1 MASKYRYSALATVSK
16 VYNFIG
22 WLFLIGAVLTVIG
35 GVVVAIMKDG
45 GIGLE
50 SIMQIGMGLLTA
62 IGLLW
67 AAITTWAIA
76 EGIKLA
82 MDVEDHAR
90 QVREYLRLD
99 RQDRNEH

>member
-1 MASKYRYSALATVSK
+1 MASNYRYSALATVSK
-16 VYNFIG
+16 VYRFFG

-35 GVVVAIMKDG
+35 SVVVAIMMG
-45 GIGLE
+45 GGFGIE

-62 IGLLW
+62 VGLIW

-90 QVREYLRLD
+90 QVRDYL
-99 RQDRNEH
+99 RQDRQA